1 MSLDNLDSLFSTFYI
16 KVPIGMDIFNPFSL
30 LHSYIFV
37 YFLCYIVTLWFYVL
51 LKVHGSG
58 PSHATL
64 SSMNYDVTH
73 NLILILNQLMF
84 LRTCSLH
91 AYCRAK
97 DADAPV
103 K

>member
-1 MSLDNLDSLFSTFYI
+1 
-16 KVPIGMDIFNPFSL
+16 MDIF
-30 LHSYIFV
+30 
-37 YFLCYIVTLWFYVL
+37 FLILFLFYTHTFLFTFLFHIVTLWFYVL

-64 SSMNYDVTH
+64 SSLNYDVTH
-73 NLILILNQLMF
+73 NLTLILNQLMF
-84 LRTCSLH
+84 LRACSLH